1 MNFTCV
7 NNSTGALEGFC
18 LVKTVEQK
26 TNVKGQ
32 AFLDLTLMDA
42 GGEVNAKLWDYK
54 PETHGTVSMNDL
66 VKVRGTLS
74 VYNGQDQFRVERLR
88 RATDKD
94 TVRMEDFV
102 PSAPRPGEEMLA
114 EIREA
119 VEAFQNEP
127 LKQMLLSIL
136 AEKEEQLLFWPA
148 AFRLHHAVRGGL
160 LWHTLSI
167 LKLAQAVAA
176 LYEEIN
182 ADLLFTG
189 VILHDID
196 KTNEYDVPATGLA
209 TGYTLKGNL
218 VGHLVGGA
226 VYIEQKAKEADLP
239 QETLLLLQHM
249 LISHH
254 GEPEF
259 GAAMRPMFLEAEI
272 LSELDLLDA
281 RVNEIAIAMQGVQPG
296 EFSNKIWALDN
307 RKFYRPKTPPASCGG
322 TPL

>member
-18 LVKTVEQK
+18 LVKAVERK

-32 AFLDLTLMDA
+32 AFLDMTLLDA
-42 GGEVNAKLWDYK
+42 GGEVNAKLWDYR
-54 PETHGTVSMNDL
+54 PETHGVVNMNDL

-88 RATDKD
+88 KVTEKD
-94 TVRMEDFV
+94 AVRMEDFV
-102 PSAPRPGEEMLA
+102 PSAPLPGEEMLE
-114 EIREA
+114 EIYAA
-119 VEAFQNEP
+119 VRGFKDGP
-127 LKQMLLSIL
+127 LKALLLSIL
-136 AEKEEQLLFWPA
+136 EEKKETLLFWPA

-167 LKLAQAVAA
+167 LRLAQAVAA
-176 LYEEIN
+176 LYPEVN
-182 ADLLFTG
+182 ADLLLAG

-226 VYIEQKAKEADLP
+226 VYIEQKARCLPQETPLP

-259 GAAMRPMFLEAEI
+259 GAAMRPMFLEAEL
-272 LSELDLLDA
+272 LSELDLMDA

-307 RKFYRPKTPPASCGG
+307 RKFYKPR
-322 TPL
+322 

>member
-42 GGEVNAKLWDYK
+42 AGEVNAKLWDYK
-54 PETHGTVSMNDL
+54 PEAHGTVNMNDL

-88 RATDKD
+88 KATDKD
-94 TVRMEDFV
+94 AACMEDFV
-102 PSAPRPGEEMLA
+102 PSAPQPGREMLA
-114 EIREA
+114 EIRA
-119 VEAFQNEP
+119 CVEAFQNEP
-127 LKQMLLSIL
+127 LKRLVLSIL
-136 AEKEEQLLFWPA
+136 EEKQERLLFWPA

-167 LKLAQAVAA
+167 LRLAQAVAA
-176 LYEEIN
+176 LYDEVD
-182 ADLLFTG
+182 ADLLFAG

-209 TGYTLKGNL
+209 AGYTLKGNL

-226 VYIEQKAKEADLP
+226 VYIAEKARCLP
-239 QETLLLLQHM
+239 QETPLPDETLLLLQHM

-259 GAAMRPMFLEAEI
+259 GAAMRPMFLEAEL
-272 LSELDLLDA
+272 LSELDLMDA

-307 RKFYRPKTPPASCGG
+307 RKFYKAK
-322 TPL
+322 

>member
-18 LVKTVEQK
+18 LVKAVEQK

-42 GGEVNAKLWDYK
+42 GGEVNGKLWDYR
-54 PETHGTVSMNDL
+54 PELHGTVNMNDL

-74 VYNGQDQFRVERLR
+74 VYNGQDQLRVERLR
-88 RATDKD
+88 RVTEKD
-94 TVRMEDFV
+94 AVRMEDFV
-102 PSAPRPGEEMLA
+102 PSAPQPGEEMFL
-114 EIREA
+114 EIRET
-119 VEAFQNEP
+119 VEGFSNEP
-127 LKQMLLSIL
+127 LKLLVLSIL
-136 AEKEEQLLFWPA
+136 DEKEDILLYWPG
-148 AFRLHHAVRGGL
+148 AFRLHHAVRSGL

-176 LYEEIN
+176 LYPQVN
-182 ADLLFTG
+182 ADLLFAG

-209 TGYTLKGNL
+209 MGYTLKGNL

-226 VYIEQKAKEADLP
+226 AYIAQKAACLPEEAPLP
-239 QETLLLLQHM
+239 RETLLLLQHM

-259 GAAMRPMFLEAEI
+259 GAAMRPLFLEAEI
-272 LSELDLLDA
+272 LAELDLMDA
-281 RVNEIAIAMQGVQPG
+281 RVNEIETAMQGVQPG

-307 RKFYRPKTPPASCGG
+307 RKFYRAKGAQP
-322 TPL
+322 

>member
-1 MNFTCV
+1 
-7 NNSTGALEGFC
+7 
-18 LVKTVEQK
+18 VEQK

-42 GGEVNAKLWDYK
+42 AGEVNAKLWDYK
-54 PETHGTVSMNDL
+54 PEAHGTVNMNDL

-88 RATDKD
+88 KATDKD
-94 TVRMEDFV
+94 AACMEDFV
-102 PSAPRPGEEMLA
+102 PSAPQPGREMLA
-114 EIREA
+114 EIRA
-119 VEAFQNEP
+119 CVEAFQNEP
-127 LKQMLLSIL
+127 LKRLVLSIL
-136 AEKEEQLLFWPA
+136 EEKQERLLFWPA

-167 LKLAQAVAA
+167 LRLAQAVAA
-176 LYEEIN
+176 QYPEVD
-182 ADLLFTG
+182 ADLLYAG

-196 KTNEYDVPATGLA
+196 KLTEYDVPATGLA
-209 TGYTLKGNL
+209 AGYTLKGNL

-226 VYIEQKAKEADLP
+226 VYLERKAAEVGLP
-239 QETLLLLQHM
+239 QETQLLLQHM

-281 RVNEIAIAMQGVQPG
+281 RINEIGTAMQGVQPG
-296 EFSNKIWALDN
+296 EFTNKIWALDN
-307 RKFYRPKTPPASCGG
+307 RKFYRAK
-322 TPL
+322 

>member
-18 LVKTVEQK
+18 LVKAVEQK

-42 GGEVNAKLWDYK
+42 GGEVNAKLWDYR
-54 PETHGTVSMNDL
+54 PETHGAVNMNDL

-88 RATDKD
+88 QVTDKD
-94 TVRMEDFV
+94 AVRMEDFV
-102 PSAPRPGEEMLA
+102 PSAPLPGEAMLA
-114 EIREA
+114 EILAA
-119 VEAFQNEP
+119 VRDFKNEP
-127 LKQMLLSIL
+127 LKQLVLSIL
-136 AEKEEQLLFWPA
+136 EEKKETLLFWPA

-167 LKLAQAVAA
+167 LRLAQSVAA
-176 LYEEIN
+176 LYPEVN
-182 ADLLFTG
+182 ADLLFAG

-196 KTNEYDVPATGLA
+196 KTNEYEVPATGLA

-226 VYIEQKAKEADLP
+226 VYIEQKAKEFGLP

-259 GAAMRPMFLEAEI
+259 GAAMRPMFLEAEL
-272 LSELDLLDA
+272 LSELDLMDA
-281 RVNEIAIAMQGVQPG
+281 RVNEIATAMQGVQPG

-307 RKFYRPKTPPASCGG
+307 RKFYKPR
-322 TPL
+322 

>member
-18 LVKTVEQK
+18 LVKAVEQK

-42 GGEVNAKLWDYK
+42 AGEVNGKLWDYR
-54 PETHGTVSMNDL
+54 PELHGTVNMNDL

-74 VYNGQDQFRVERLR
+74 VYNGQEQLRVERIP
-88 RATDKD
+88 RATEKD
-94 TVRMEDFV
+94 NVRMEDFV
-102 PSAPRPGEEMLA
+102 PSAPQCGEEMLL
-114 EIREA
+114 EIRET
-119 VEAFQNEP
+119 VEGFSNEP
-127 LKQMLLSIL
+127 LKLLVLSIL
-136 AEKEEQLLFWPA
+136 DEKEETLLYWPG
-148 AFRLHHAVRGGL
+148 AFRLHHAVRSGL
-160 LWHTLSI
+160 LWHTLAI

-176 LYEEIN
+176 LYPQVN
-182 ADLLFTG
+182 ADLLFAG

-226 VYIEQKAKEADLP
+226 AYVAEKAACLTEDAPLP
-239 QETLLLLQHM
+239 HETLLLLQHM

-259 GAAMRPMFLEAEI
+259 GAAMRPLFLEAEI
-272 LSELDLLDA
+272 LAELDLLDA
-281 RVNEIAIAMQGVQPG
+281 RVNEIETAMQGVQPG

-307 RKFYRPKTPPASCGG
+307 RKFYRAK
-322 TPL
+322 

>member
-18 LVKTVEQK
+18 LVKAVEQK

-32 AFLDLTLMDA
+32 AFLDMTLMDS
-42 GGEVNAKLWDYK
+42 GGEVNAKLWDYR
-54 PETHGTVSMNDL
+54 PETHGIVSMNDL

-88 RATDKD
+88 MVTDRD
-94 TVRMEDFV
+94 NARMEDFV
-102 PSAPRPGEEMLA
+102 PSAPQPGEEMLE
-114 EIREA
+114 EIVAVVRE
-119 VEAFQNEP
+119 FKTEP
-127 LKQMLLSIL
+127 LKQLVLSIL
-136 AEKEEQLLFWPA
+136 EEKKETLLFWPA

-167 LKLAQAVAA
+167 LRLAQAVAA
-176 LYEEIN
+176 LYPEVN

-189 VILHDID
+189 VILHDLD
-196 KTNEYDVPATGLA
+196 KLSEYNVPATGLA

-226 VYIEQKAKEADLP
+226 VYLEQKAKEFDLP

-259 GAAMRPMFLEAEI
+259 GAAVRPMFLEAEL
-272 LSELDLLDA
+272 LSELDLMDA
-281 RVNEIAIAMQGVQPG
+281 RVNEIAVAMQGVQPG

-307 RKFYRPKTPPASCGG
+307 RKFYKPKD
-322 TPL
+322 

>member
-18 LVKTVEQK
+18 LVKSVEQK

-32 AFLDLTLMDA
+32 AFLDMTLMDA
-42 GGEVNAKLWDYK
+42 GGEVNAKLWDYR
-54 PETHGTVSMNDL
+54 PETHGVVSMNDL

-88 RATDKD
+88 KVTEKD
-94 TVRMEDFV
+94 AVRMEDFV
-102 PSAPRPGEEMLA
+102 PSAPQPGGEMLE
-114 EIREA
+114 EILAA
-119 VEAFQNEP
+119 VRGFKDGP
-127 LKQMLLSIL
+127 LKELVLSIL
-136 AEKEEQLLFWPA
+136 EEKKETLLFWPA

-167 LKLAQAVAA
+167 LRLAQAVAA
-176 LYEEIN
+176 LYPEVN
-182 ADLLFTG
+182 ADLLCAG

-226 VYIEQKAKEADLP
+226 VYIERKAQEFDLP
-239 QETLLLLQHM
+239 HETLLLLQHM

-259 GAAMRPMFLEAEI
+259 GAAMRPMFLEAEL
-272 LSELDLLDA
+272 LSELDLMDA
-281 RVNEIAIAMQGVQPG
+281 RVNEIAVAMQGVQPG
-296 EFSNKIWALDN
+296 EFSSKIWALDN
-307 RKFYRPKTPPASCGG
+307 RKFYKPR
-322 TPL
+322 

>member
-18 LVKTVEQK
+18 LVKAVEQK

-42 GGEVNAKLWDYK
+42 GGEVNAKLWDYR
-54 PETHGTVSMNDL
+54 PELHGTVDMNDL

-88 RATDKD
+88 KVTEKD
-94 TVRMEDFV
+94 AVRMEDFV
-102 PSAPRPGEEMLA
+102 PSAPRPSEEMLA
-114 EIREA
+114 EILAA
-119 VEAFQNEP
+119 VQGFKEGP
-127 LKQMLLSIL
+127 LKELVLSIL
-136 AEKEEQLLFWPA
+136 DEKREALLFWPA

-167 LKLAQAVAA
+167 LRLAQAVAA
-176 LYEEIN
+176 LYGEVD
-182 ADLLFTG
+182 ADLLLAG

-196 KTNEYDVPATGLA
+196 KLSEYDVPATGLA

-226 VYIEQKAKEADLP
+226 VYIEQKARETGLP
-239 QETLLLLQHM
+239 EETVLLLQHM

-254 GEPEF
+254 GVPEF
-259 GAAMRPMFLEAEI
+259 GVAKEPLFLEAEI

-281 RVNEIAIAMQGVQPG
+281 RINEIGIAMQGVQPG
-296 EFSNKIWALDN
+296 EFTNKIWALDN
-307 RKFYRPKTPPASCGG
+307 RKFYKPNAPQSTPG
-322 TPL
+322 